1 VHQATG
7 GLQRVFAGAPPVR
20 AQAEITGWTPVAVG
34 PARVGHH
41 RGMTSAAEISSLSS
55 TLSELHDR
63 VTALAESALANGDED
78 MAHELIA
85 VERALGGALRRLRR
99 FGQGQGPRR

>member
-1 VHQATG
+1 MRAQG
-7 GLQRVFAGAPPVR
+7 YRRVSPGPVR
-20 AQAEITGWTPVAVG
+20 RDFPGTTM
-34 PARVGHH
+34 GHH

-55 TLSELHDR
+55 TLAELHDR
-63 VTALAESALANGDED
+63 VTALAESSLASGDED

-99 FGQGQGPRR
+99 FGQGPRR

>member
-1 VHQATG
+1 MRPQG
-7 GLQRVFAGAPPVR
+7 YRRAPPGLFRPEPSGPGR
-20 AQAEITGWTPVAVG
+20 A
-34 PARVGHH
+34 PAMRHH

-55 TLSELHDR
+55 TLTELHNR
-63 VTALAESALANGDED
+63 VTALAESSLASGDED

-99 FGQGQGPRR
+99 FEQGQSSRR

>member
-1 VHQATG
+1 M
-7 GLQRVFAGAPPVR
+7 R
-20 AQAEITGWTPVAVG
+20 AQGYRRVPGAFSRPGDSGG
-34 PARVGHH
+34 PGSLRMGHH

-55 TLSELHDR
+55 TLAELHDR
-63 VTALAESALANGDED
+63 VTALAESSLASGDED

-99 FGQGQGPRR
+99 FGQARR

>member
-7 GLQRVFAGAPPVR
+7 GLPRVFAAPAAAAGRAVR
-20 AQAEITGWTPVAVG
+20 RTTP
-34 PARVGHH
+34 RVGHH

-55 TLSELHDR
+55 TLSELHER